1 MGLEL
6 LCLWPIANRHF
17 NTRLPVLQCFSLRK
31 LRSPEDLDQIELEQN
46 SYTDPL
52 PAIILLVISNTVSTM
67 KANQGSKALVTDSG
81 GGLFESLRP
90 VLFKWNEEFLRRRPL
105 SLNGEKVSYFQAESE
120 NNSIDDEDIMSVL
133 SRGYEVELDRWAYKM
148 EPLQELCAGLKLST
162 LTSNTLDRETLVAM
176 VFDRDYSGQM
186 LPNSGPL
193 TLDGLH
199 KTLSTP
205 RFGVV
210 TGPRAIQ
217 ADQRII
223 YLTDPDRHSLAVLAA
238 TAPLSH
244 ALPLFEFMADHLPSE
259 PRFSISVP
267 PKGVA
272 VFSMIFHLPFLV
284 FRTASSVDDVKGPIE
299 GRSNFTNL
307 VVQVRDEWEKVIF
320 EVLQMMKAGQKQC
333 QALFQKF
340 RPDTTDDD
348 LLLKAIEARQDKLNS
363 VNQLHIKTRSLLI
376 TLRRR
381 LENIVDAWQMFAS
394 KDARYLYQPDSPV
407 NVGDDA
413 IQTLHSIYGLFSE
426 LGCWRDELHH
436 QVEIFEKDCMQ
447 EYEQHNRDLQTF
459 LAGQAERTAQA
470 QQRTAQAQQRIA
482 QAQQAMSEDLRAL
495 TWVSFLFLPVLVA
508 ASLCSTQTGPL
519 GVVYTTLTT
528 FVLAGLAFDALKNW
542 RWCSWMLR
550 RFRATSATTSLVQ
563 DSMVDPAP
571 NSNAGDRVTVD
582 NSSSPNEMGGSTL
595 RQRSG

>member
-1 MGLEL
+1 ML
-6 LCLWPIANRHF
+6 ITA
-17 NTRLPVLQCFSLRK
+17 LQ
-31 LRSPEDLDQIELEQN
+31 
-46 SYTDPL
+46 
-52 PAIILLVISNTVSTM
+52 
-67 KANQGSKALVTDSG
+67 
-81 GGLFESLRP
+81 
-90 VLFKWNEEFLRRRPL
+90 
-105 SLNGEKVSYFQAESE
+105 
-120 NNSIDDEDIMSVL
+120 
-133 SRGYEVELDRWAYKM
+133 
-148 EPLQELCAGLKLST
+148 
-162 LTSNTLDRETLVAM
+162 
-176 VFDRDYSGQM
+176 
-186 LPNSGPL
+186 
-193 TLDGLH
+193 
-199 KTLSTP
+199 
-205 RFGVV
+205 
-210 TGPRAIQ
+210 
-217 ADQRII
+217 
-223 YLTDPDRHSLAVLAA
+223 
-238 TAPLSH
+238 
-244 ALPLFEFMADHLPSE
+244 
-259 PRFSISVP
+259 
-267 PKGVA
+267 
-272 VFSMIFHLPFLV
+272 
-284 FRTASSVDDVKGPIE
+284 
-299 GRSNFTNL
+299 
-307 VVQVRDEWEKVIF
+307 
-320 EVLQMMKAGQKQC
+320 QKQC

-413 IQTLHSIYGLFSE
+413 IQTLHSIYGLFGE

-519 GVVYTTLTT
+519 GVVYATLTT

-550 RFRATSATTSLVQ
+550 KFRGKLVARHVVARSRDGQPILPINHPTATSAATSLAQ
-563 DSMVDPAP
+563 DSVVDPAP
-571 NSNAGDRVTVD
+571 HSNAGDRVTAD
-582 NSSSPNEMGGSTL
+582 NSSSPNEMGGSIL

>member
-1 MGLEL
+1 
-6 LCLWPIANRHF
+6 
-17 NTRLPVLQCFSLRK
+17 
-31 LRSPEDLDQIELEQN
+31 
-46 SYTDPL
+46 
-52 PAIILLVISNTVSTM
+52 M

-267 PKGVA
+267 
-272 VFSMIFHLPFLV
+272 
-284 FRTASSVDDVKGPIE
+284 
-299 GRSNFTNL
+299 
-307 VVQVRDEWEKVIF
+307 VRDEWEKVIF

-550 RFRATSATTSLVQ
+550 RFRGKLPVRHVVARSRDGQPILPINHPTATSATTSLVQ